1 MPKAFFELK
10 EEKRTNK
17 NKNTRQTYTISH
29 WKPQKNHH
37 INIFIETVNK
47 DTGKSFEN
55 KQTLPRNNI
64 SKPRQPLNEFSKQAG
79 SLFRQLSKKQLH

>member
-1 MPKAFFELK
+1 M
-10 EEKRTNK
+10 
-17 NKNTRQTYTISH
+17 
-29 WKPQKNHH
+29 
-37 INIFIETVNK
+37 NIFIETVNK

>member
-1 MPKAFFELK
+1 MNLK
-10 EEKRTNK
+10 KK
-17 NKNTRQTYTISH
+17 NEPIKTKIPRQTYTISH

-37 INIFIETVNK
+37 INTVNK

>member
-1 MPKAFFELK
+1 MLKAFFELK

-17 NKNTRQTYTISH
+17 NKNTTSDIH
-29 WKPQKNHH
+29 
-37 INIFIETVNK
+37 NITLETTKKSSYQHIETVNK